1 MAMTASD
8 LIERFGRAST
18 PQKLAGA
25 GLLTVIFGAVFYFMF
40 YSETADTAER
50 LERKIASAQADKVSY
65 EEKQRRYHSFRA
77 EVNKLLEEQKEL
89 LKVLPTD
96 AEIPTFLQSI
106 HAQGELSGL
115 NILTFEQKPE
125 QPQQFYATIPVKME
139 ISGSY
144 FQINKFFYSIGQLK
158 RIVNIRDVK
167 LAAPTPTE
175 AGVVLKAEFV
185 ASTFRFIKPTA
196 SPPAGGSAPPAG
208 QPPARPKG

>member
-1 MAMTASD
+1 MAMTTSD
-8 LIERFGRAST
+8 LIERLGRASNR
-18 PQKLAGA
+18 QKLAGVA
-25 GLLTVIFGAVFYFMF
+25 LITVIFGAVFYFVF
-40 YSETADTAER
+40 YSEAAETAGR
-50 LERKIASAQADKVSY
+50 LDRKIATAQADKLSY
-65 EEKQRRYHSFRA
+65 EEKRRRYNSFRA

-139 ISGSY
+139 INGSY

-167 LAAPTPTE
+167 LTAATPTE
-175 AGVVLKAEFV
+175 AGVMLKAEFV
-185 ASTFRFIKPTA
+185 ASTFRFIKPA
-196 SPPAGGSAPPAG
+196 ARPPAGGAPPAG
-208 QPPARPKG
+208 QPPGRPRG